1 MRVKKNNA
9 KGQAVVE
16 YIIIIVIVAIAA
28 LVILGAFSDRLRAM
42 IAGVTTSLGGT
53 EQTVSDGSSLQ
64 KLKDLKEAGTD
75 TATP

>member
-28 LVILGAFSDRLRAM
+28 LVILGAFSDRLRTM
-42 IAGVTTSLGGT
+42 IAGVTTSLGGGQQDIV
-53 EQTVSDGSSLQ
+53 EGSALA
-64 KLKDLKEAGTD
+64 KLKGINEDGTCPV
-75 TATP
+75 AP